1 MMMNSENN
9 IGNSSGEDVRL
20 LKCTLGGDGGVGK
33 TSIRRQYLGE
43 GFTGQYLQT
52 LGADFA
58 LKETKIDNITLR
70 WQIWDLAGQQAFH
83 EVRKAYYRG
92 CLGALV
98 VYSVVERETFDSVR
112 KWVEDIWTH
121 SGYKKKIPIILIG
134 NKIDL
139 RNTDD
144 ASKVVLP
151 EEGKRLAEELGIG
164 FIETSAKTGE
174 RIEEAFEMLGRMIL
188 DFTSE
193 LIKEQQ

>member
-1 MMMNSENN
+1 MNS
-9 IGNSSGEDVRL
+9 GNKTNGEDVRL

-33 TSIRRQYLGE
+33 TSIRRRYLGE

-98 VYSVVERETFDSVR
+98 VYSVVERETFNSVR
-112 KWVEDIWTH
+112 KWVEDIWTN
-121 SGYKKKIPIILIG
+121 SGYQKKIPIILIG

-139 RNTDD
+139 RTDD
-144 ASKVVLP
+144 DPSKAVTT
-151 EEGKRLAEELGIG
+151 EEGQQLAEELEIG

-174 RIEEAFEMLGRMIL
+174 KIEEAFEMLGRNIL
-188 DFTSE
+188 KFTEE
-193 LIKEQQ
+193 LMEDQS

>member
-1 MMMNSENN
+1 MNSNN
-9 IGNSSGEDVRL
+9 NSGNSTVEDVRL

-33 TSIRRQYLGE
+33 TSIRRRYLGE

-58 LKETKIDNITLR
+58 LKETKINNTTLR

-112 KWVEDIWTH
+112 KWVEDIWTY
-121 SGYKKKIPIILIG
+121 SGYQKKIPIVLIG

-139 RNTDD
+139 RTSDD
-144 ASKVVLP
+144 SSKVVTT
-151 EEGKRLAEELGIG
+151 EEGKALAEELEIG

-174 RIEEAFEMLGRMIL
+174 KIEEAFEMLGRMIL
-188 DFTSE
+188 KFTE
-193 LIKEQQ
+193 DLVKEQQ

>member
-1 MMMNSENN
+1 MSH
-9 IGNSSGEDVRL
+9 GTSSSNHETEDVRL

-33 TSIRRQYLGE
+33 TSIRRRYLGE

-58 LKETKIDNITLR
+58 LKETKINNTTLR

-98 VYSVVERETFDSVR
+98 VYSVVERETFNSVT
-112 KWVEDIWTH
+112 KWIEDIWTH
-121 SGYKKKIPIILIG
+121 SGHQKKIPIILIG

-139 RNTDD
+139 RTDSNS
-144 ASKVVLP
+144 SKVVTTD
-151 EEGKRLAEELGIG
+151 EGKALADKLGVE

-174 RIEEAFEMLGRMIL
+174 KIEEAFEMLGRAIL
-188 DFTSE
+188 KFTEE
-193 LIKEQQ
+193 LMQEQS